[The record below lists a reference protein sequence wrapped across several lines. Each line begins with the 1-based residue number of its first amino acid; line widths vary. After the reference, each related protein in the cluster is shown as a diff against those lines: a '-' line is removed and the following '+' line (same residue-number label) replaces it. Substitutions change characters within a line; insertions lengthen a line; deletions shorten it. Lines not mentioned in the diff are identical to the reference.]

1 MSNVRDRFSTQNFD
15 LSSSLKKQNSKQE
28 AVGQKKETNDNRGG
42 DGSAK
47 VQNDEFEVQ
56 LSSKEK
62 FRNLKE
68 KYHVKKKQ
76 NSSVNIMES
85 PIDNKNKNSTPKQL
99 ESEQKELETSQI
111 CMSYLNKTPL
121 EVEDD
126 GSFQNMS
133 KASIR
138 EQAQKNQMVSV
149 ISQQPYSN
157 NNQKNNTIDEIEQ
170 FNNELLDEEYKGNSM
185 LNNLLE
191 EESKGEE

>member
-1 MSNVRDRFSTQNFD
+1 
-15 LSSSLKKQNSKQE
+15 
-28 AVGQKKETNDNRGG
+28 
-42 DGSAK
+42 
-47 VQNDEFEVQ
+47 
-56 LSSKEK
+56 
-62 FRNLKE
+62 
-68 KYHVKKKQ
+68 
-76 NSSVNIMES
+76 MES

-191 EESKGEE
+191 EESKGEEQAN

>member
-28 AVGQKKETNDNRGG
+28 AVGQKKEANDNRGG